1 MVLDIILVVLI
12 LLFGNASLWA
22 GFFPSLMTFI
32 GAMISINIVTYNILE
47 LTFIPMT
54 ILNVEFYKFFNTV
67 LDRIHI
73 SHAVYYFS
81 LALVIRFVF
90 YWIGKNIGKLL
101 SVMPF
106 WKLWNKVLGFILGV
120 IKGVICSVL
129 IAIFMKYFNFYYDAV
144 ESSIV
149 IHGFQYYVN
158 LFYPF
163 FNQVLSGF
171 F

>member
-1 MVLDIILVVLI
+1 MVLDIIFVILI

-32 GAMISINIVTYNILE
+32 GAIVSVNIVTYNILE
-47 LTFIPMT
+47 LTFIPTT
-54 ILNVEFYKFFNTV
+54 ILNIEFYKFFEA
-67 LDRIHI
+67 LLERIHI
-73 SHAVYYFS
+73 SQAVYYFS
-81 LALVIRFVF
+81 LVLVMRFVF
-90 YWIGKNIGKLL
+90 YWIGKNIGKLF

-106 WKLWNKVLGFILGV
+106 WKLWNKALGFILGV

-129 IAIFMKYFNFYYDAV
+129 IAIFMKYFDFYYDAV

-149 IHGFQYYVN
+149 IHGFEYYMN

-163 FNQVLSGF
+163 CNQVLSGF